1 MKLRF
6 KSIPAV
12 QITQPTLIDVKIVVE
27 HAIGKFVLIF
37 RRLLSWNFNVFVQ
50 MSQHSVKGL
59 WLYSFGTLGGILCQG
74 R

>member
-37 RRLLSWNFNVFVQ
+37 RRLLS
-50 MSQHSVKGL
+50 
-59 WLYSFGTLGGILCQG
+59 
-74 R
+74 